1 MNNRQLRVWVFML
14 YPDNP
19 KHCAAINYIDLL
31 DNAVYIQ
38 HVEKKSEEGNL
49 INKAHWHC
57 VMKFDPSIWLSKLLK
72 DLGLDEEDA
81 HLFHSYTDFKIGK
94 KQRFRSLNEYY
105 DYLDHIKD
113 DSKPDKYSPNDFHGG
128 LKKEVLK
135 VINSREL
142 NNSLA
147 LLDLSDFIRNYQLD
161 HFTDTRFW
169 SFTDWYKLCYEN
181 GYGDTFYKEWFK
193 MRDILSAYIYK

>member
-1 MNNRQLRVWVFML
+1 ML

-19 KHCAAINYIDLL
+19 KHCDAINYIDLL
-31 DNAVYIQ
+31 DNAVYIK
-38 HVEKKSEEGNL
+38 HIEKKDEEGNL

-113 DSKPDKYSPNDFHGG
+113 DSKPDKYFPDDFHGG
-128 LKKEVLK
+128 LKREVLK

-169 SFTDWYKLCYEN
+169 NFTDWYKLCYEN